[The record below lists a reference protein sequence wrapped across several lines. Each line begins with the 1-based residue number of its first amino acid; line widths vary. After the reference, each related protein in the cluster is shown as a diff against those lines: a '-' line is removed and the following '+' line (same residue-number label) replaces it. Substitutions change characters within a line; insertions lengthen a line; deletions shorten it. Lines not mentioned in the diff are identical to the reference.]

1 LAWLNFLVFFIFLA
15 SKPNAK
21 QDDAMPPKAVT
32 ESAAKFDRIR
42 KAHQSEVAE
51 DYVEMIAELI
61 AETGEARTVDLA
73 ARFGVTSPTVNAI
86 IQRLQRENLVE
97 TRPYRS
103 IFLTE
108 DGQKLADQA
117 RDRHRIVRDF
127 LVAIGVPKT
136 IAEEDAEGVEHHV
149 SHETLA
155 VFAKI
160 TSQRM
165 TNK

>member
-1 LAWLNFLVFFIFLA
+1 MSNETARA
-15 SKPNAK
+15 
-21 QDDAMPPKAVT
+21 
-32 ESAAKFDRIR
+32 SAAKFDRIR
-42 KAHQSEVAE
+42 QAHQSEVAE

-108 DGQKLADQA
+108 AGETMARQA
-117 RDRHRIVRDF
+117 QERHQVVRDF
-127 LVAIGVPKT
+127 LVTIGVPAP

-149 SHETLA
+149 SPETLA
-155 VFAKI
+155 VFERIIKSGRI
-160 TSQRM
+160 D
-165 TNK
+165 

>member
-1 LAWLNFLVFFIFLA
+1 
-15 SKPNAK
+15 
-21 QDDAMPPKAVT
+21 MPRKAIA

-42 KAHQSEVAE
+42 RAHQSEVAE
-51 DYVEMIAELI
+51 DYVEMIADLI

-86 IQRLQRENLVE
+86 IQRLQREDLVE

-108 DGQKLADQA
+108 AGQALAKEA
-117 RDRHRIVRDF
+117 RDRHRIGRDF
-127 LVAIGVPKT
+127 LVAIGVPET
-136 IAEEDAEGVEHHV
+136 IAEEDAEGIEHHV
-149 SHETLA
+149 SAETLA

-160 TSQRM
+160 TNQD
-165 TNK
+165 

>member
-1 LAWLNFLVFFIFLA
+1 
-15 SKPNAK
+15 
-21 QDDAMPPKAVT
+21 MPRKAIA

-42 KAHQSEVAE
+42 RAHQSEVAE
-51 DYVEMIAELI
+51 DYVEMIADLI

-86 IQRLQRENLVE
+86 IQRLQREDLVE

-108 DGQKLADQA
+108 TGQALAKEA

-127 LVAIGVPKT
+127 LVAIGVPET
-136 IAEEDAEGVEHHV
+136 IAEEDAEGIEHHV
-149 SHETLA
+149 SVKTLA

-160 TSQRM
+160 T
-165 TNK
+165 NKD